1 MKYNISLDNV
11 NIDVIHLA
19 ELIGVCKD
27 SHINSTQEEKLKT
40 SKLRVLNC
48 LQLKHD
54 SVFEFLQF
62 IWRIDCDI
70 DAARQL
76 ERHRAGT
83 FLERSLRS
91 CDPLPEIIPAVDG
104 SDLSEIMCYNDA
116 LTEYENA
123 IASGESKEE
132 AKRKLPLCTPTSIVW
147 RIDFRA
153 LMNLF
158 EQRLTKAAQSQ
169 TREVVRL
176 MFSSLCCDE
185 QTKTKNLDWLP
196 LAWCQ
201 RVGRNYDQI
210 REMGYSDENV

>member
-1 MKYNISLDNV
+1 MKYNVELVSLNLGLFE
-11 NIDVIHLA
+11 LA

-27 SHINSTQEEKLKT
+27 SIISGF
-40 SKLRVLNC
+40 SKERYAACLRRVETC
-48 LQLKHD
+48 FKLKHD

-62 IWRIDCDI
+62 IWRINCDI

-91 CDPLPEIIPAVDG
+91 CEPLPEIIPAVDG
-104 SDLSEIMCYNDA
+104 SDLSEIICYNDA

-123 IASGESKEE
+123 IASGENKEE
-132 AKRKLPLCTPTSIVW
+132 AKRKLPLCTPTSLVW

-176 MFSSLCCDE
+176 MFNAICSDE
-185 QTKTKNLDWLP
+185 QMKTKNLGWLP